1 MTIANDDFSL
11 PSSCF
16 ILATSLPSSS
26 QPGMQPCLGTHTW
39 SPDLWSHYYT
49 PNHCTVRPVP
59 GRPTG
64 LYTFCTRILTYSFAS
79 RMVYVTPGESY
90 DVSPCPS
97 TILCFFLLINSTR
110 SSMLLI
116 SPGSSSLSSG
126 KSNANSLSW
135 MSTSWQTHR
144 QWRRLGWR
152 RRLYHIPGTFHPRQ
166 WPLAWL
172 RYSISTPSSS
182 NSSPLDLSRTEKIGV
197 HFPHTNLVLPAL
209 TTFEFQGFSE
219 YLKGFL
225 YY

>member
-11 PSSCF
+11 PSPCF
-16 ILATSLPSSS
+16 IFATSLPSSS

-49 PNHCTVRPVP
+49 PNHCTVRPVS
-59 GRPTG
+59 GRPIG

-90 DVSPCPS
+90 DVSPCHLPFCVFFANQLDTFQHAVDIARES
-97 TILCFFLLINSTR
+97 FIELRDVEREQFILDVHVLANTSAVAATR
-110 SSMLLI
+110 MATTTLPHSGYI
-116 SPGSSSLSSG
+116 SPEAMATCLATLFNLDTLVLDFQSPRSLSYRE
-126 KSNANSLSW
+126 N
-135 MSTSWQTHR
+135 
-144 QWRRLGWR
+144 WR
-152 RRLYHIPGTFHPRQ
+152 
-166 WPLAWL
+166 PL
-172 RYSISTPSSS
+172 
-182 NSSPLDLSRTEKIGV
+182 
-197 HFPHTNLVLPAL
+197 PHTNLVLPAL